1 MRRVTPVSTRR
12 HWVLAALLV
21 LLGGYFA
28 LFEGFGE
35 RRVPVE
41 GEGAEKLFD
50 CARARPEE
58 IRVSTPRGSVDGR
71 RRDGVWDTA
80 AGGLAPAAFESLAES
95 LCRLPIIERL
105 SGDVKL
111 AEFGLD
117 PPMAEVGMRGGGHD
131 ARLLL
136 GSRTPASNLMYAK
149 FADQTGVLKIGSE
162 LASNVERVA
171 HFAPAGAG
179 G

>member
-1 MRRVTPVSTRR
+1 MSTRR
-12 HWVLAALLV
+12 HWVLATLLV

-28 LFEGFGE
+28 LFEGFGG

-41 GEGAEKLFD
+41 GEAGEKLFD
-50 CARARPEE
+50 CSRAQPEE
-58 IRVSTPRGSVDGR
+58 IRVSTPRGAVDGR
-71 RRDGVWDTA
+71 RRDGAWDTA

-95 LCRLPIIERL
+95 LCRLPIIERMA
-105 SGDVKL
+105 GEVKL

-117 PPMAEVGMRGGGHD
+117 PPVAEVRVASGGRD

-136 GSRTPASNLMYAK
+136 GSPTPASNLMYAK
-149 FADQTGVLKIGSE
+149 FADQPGVLTIGAE

-171 HFAPAGAG
+171 RSAPAGAG